1 MSGSGG
7 NPGRAR
13 ECPKCGSLVPAGH
26 VRCLVCRL
34 ERSKMDEVEAELAPQ
49 RRKEQARA
57 ERGPAWWQ
65 SKWAL
70 AVMGVLVVG
79 AVVLALAPGRPGR
92 PAWLDYPLGKEGAV
106 KDFLAAVGTGRD
118 ADRVDAYKMI
128 APSAKKPDDRED
140 EKRYEQIF
148 VEMDKYLDGE
158 FGTGWP
164 AEVKVEESGEDSNLM
179 LAHIG
184 AETLHVRVEM
194 QTPLKVARSGNE
206 HYAIT
211 GVDEFDVN
219 DAGGFQK
226 TEAIMGSLQA
236 LGASKGQVEQLG
248 SVIAAGRPRH
258 ETRMQTKVRLLPT
271 LRNPRLLSR
280 RVLLE
285 TWIVRKDPVIRRRLE
300 MIAGDG
306 RYEQATRD
314 SAKAVLNDDV
324 PEEELIAISV
334 DPEARG

>member
-1 MSGSGG
+1 M
-7 NPGRAR
+7 
-13 ECPKCGSLVPAGH
+13 VPAGH

-34 ERSKMDEVEAELAPQ
+34 ERSKMDAVEAELAPQ

-65 SKWAL
+65 SKWTLMVIA
-70 AVMGVLVVG
+70 VLVVG
-79 AVVLALAPGRPGR
+79 AVVLALAPGKPGR
-92 PAWLDYPLGKEGAV
+92 APWLDYPLGKEGAV

-118 ADRVDAYKMI
+118 ADLADAYKMI
-128 APSAKKPDDRED
+128 APSAKKAGNRDN
-140 EKRYEQIF
+140 EKKYEQIF
-148 VEMDKYLDGE
+148 VEINKYLDGE
-158 FGTGWP
+158 FGTNWP
-164 AEVKVEESGEDSNLM
+164 AEVQVEEAPDDSNLM

-194 QTPLKVARSGNE
+194 QTPLKVASGSNQ
-206 HYAIT
+206 HYAIV

-219 DAGGFQK
+219 EAGGFQQ

-248 SVIAAGRPRH
+248 SVIAAGHPRH

-271 LRNPRLLSR
+271 LRNPRMLSR

-285 TWIVRKDPVIRRRLE
+285 TWVVRKDPVIRRRLE

-306 RYEQATRD
+306 RYDQATRD
-314 SAKAVLNDDV
+314 SAKAVLEDNV

-334 DPEARG
+334 DPDSPG